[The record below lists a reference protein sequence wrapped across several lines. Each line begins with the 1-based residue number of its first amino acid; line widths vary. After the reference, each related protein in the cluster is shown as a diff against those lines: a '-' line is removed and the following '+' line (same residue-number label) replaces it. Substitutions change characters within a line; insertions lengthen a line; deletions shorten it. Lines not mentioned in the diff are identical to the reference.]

1 MSAPNKKKNQ
11 IELEENLL
19 DQEHYISPEQQK
31 YYDDIFEEPE
41 NITQSMAPK
50 ELIQTKVQIKNV
62 QFVSILIMTMIYLLE
77 G

>member
-31 YYDDIFEEPE
+31 YYDDIF
-41 NITQSMAPK
+41 
-50 ELIQTKVQIKNV
+50 
-62 QFVSILIMTMIYLLE
+62 
-77 G
+77 